1 MGSGASESPSETK
14 KWLLNWAAGRLR
26 VTLGIAESGDSVLPG
41 RDEERL
47 GGEGAGPDVSLGFP
61 RRGREVGRRWEST

>member
-41 RDEERL
+41 RGEEKL
-47 GGEGAGPDVSLGFP
+47 GGKEQAQTCL
-61 RRGREVGRRWEST
+61 